1 MKTRVISATVLIIL
15 VVACFAL
22 GPVTR
27 ALFLLAAMIMAVWE
41 TCRAIGYKNVVC
53 QPWILY
59 AYCVATVAELW
70 FNADALAFE
79 ITFFLAV
86 FAAIEKDPWC
96 RCACDAGRSCV
107 SDSTVRYRLQA
118 CAYGKQRMD
127 PRVCDSM
134 HIHLGVRQLCAFR
147 RQKIRQA
154 QALARG
160 KPQQDR

>member
-59 AYCVATVAELW
+59 VYCVATVAELW
-70 FNADALAFE
+70 FKADALAFE

-86 FAAIEKDPWC
+86 FAVMTSGIVSKKV
-96 RCACDAGRSCV
+96 RGAGAPA
-107 SDSTVRYRLQA
+107 RLS
-118 CAYGKQRMD
+118 R
-127 PRVCDSM
+127 PRV
-134 HIHLGVRQLCAFR
+134 LFPAA
-147 RQKIRQA
+147 QKRFCT
-154 QALARG
+154 ALSPALR
-160 KPQQDR
+160 

>member
-86 FAAIEKDPWC
+86 FAAMTAGIVSKKI
-96 RCACDAGRSCV
+96 RRRTCDAGRSCV

-118 CAYGKQRMD
+118 RAYGQQRVD
-127 PRVCDSM
+127 PGVRYRL
-134 HIHLGVRQLCAFR
+134 HIHLGV
-147 RQKIRQA
+147 
-154 QALARG
+154 
-160 KPQQDR
+160 